1 MATVVEFRSPA
12 GAFPLGS
19 VFETLPG
26 ATVELERLVTHETRI
41 IPYLWVRGTTA
52 DDIEAAFTTHAG
64 LTDIRLVDSVEDE
77 YLLRAEWDRAHVGVL
92 EALTQTNVVMLSGT
106 GTESGWRFKL
116 RGESSEAVGAFRTYC
131 QENGISLTITAV
143 HALRPVEDE
152 GYGLTDPQREALVLA
167 YERGYFESP
176 RGSTLAEVAA
186 DLGITQQSL
195 SSRLRRGQRRLV
207 GATLTG

>member
-1 MATVVEFRSPA
+1 MATAVEFRSPA
-12 GAFPLGS
+12 DAFPLGS

-26 ATVELERLVTHETRI
+26 STVELERLVARETRI

-52 DDIEAAFTTHAG
+52 DDIEVAFTTHAG

-92 EALTQTNVVMLSGT
+92 EAL
-106 GTESGWRFKL
+106 
-116 RGESSEAVGAFRTYC
+116 
-131 QENGISLTITAV
+131 
-143 HALRPVEDE
+143 
-152 GYGLTDPQREALVLA
+152 VLA

-186 DLGITQQSL
+186 HLGITQ
-195 SSRLRRGQRRLV
+195 
-207 GATLTG
+207 